1 MGTCGRNGAVRQY
14 IRSKVPRLRWT
25 PDLHHCFVHAI
36 ERLGGQHKATPKL
49 VLQLMDVRGL
59 TISHVK
65 SHLQMYRSMKT
76 DLSRQ
81 VFSSTEIHPT
91 IARTAHHDAG
101 DEGDA
106 TDRCVVNDDDIIS
119 SSAVKVSNTMLAAGF
134 NSQSFLYHGAL
145 LSDSRH
151 GGMVAENCP
160 DFHIECPVYSPQCSS
175 SSSGKRRINST
186 VSCSYASD
194 NGHQGLSH
202 QQGID
207 SLRWQQAG
215 AGGIGLLSSQ
225 NLHNFIALGFA
236 ENQSDIQKMGA
247 IQQLMVPKKRKLEES
262 RESAYYHSTSA
273 SCREAGQATD
283 DCTLSLSL
291 NTGDKRMCSSKC
303 NTSSN
308 SETSE
313 GDSHFSRA
321 DSKENALSS
330 MGSGHINLDLSIS
343 ICGS

>member
-25 PDLHHCFVHAI
+25 PELHHCFVHAI

-65 SHLQMYRSMKT
+65 SHLQMYRSTKT

-81 VFSSTEIHPT
+81 VFSTTEIHPT
-91 IARTAHHDAG
+91 NARTAHHDVGDDRAAG
-101 DEGDA
+101 G
-106 TDRCVVNDDDIIS
+106 RCVVNDDGIIS
-119 SSAVKVSNTMLAAGF
+119 SAAVKDSNTFTAAGF
-134 NSQSFLYHGAL
+134 NSQSFLYHGTL
-145 LSDSRH
+145 LSDRQGQ
-151 GGMVAENCP
+151 GGMVAENCA
-160 DFHIECPVYSPQCSS
+160 DFHVECPVYSPQCSS
-175 SSSGKRRINST
+175 SKRRINST
-186 VSCSYASD
+186 ASCSYSSD
-194 NGHQGLSH
+194 NGQQGLSR
-202 QQGID
+202 QQT
-207 SLRWQQAG
+207 G
-215 AGGIGLLSSQ
+215 AGGIGLFSTQ

-236 ENQSDIQKMGA
+236 ENPPAIQKMGV
-247 IQQLMVPKKRKLEES
+247 IQQTMAPKKRKFEEIS
-262 RESAYYHSTSA
+262 REPPYCQST
-273 SCREAGQATD
+273 CHPCGEAGLATD

-291 NTGDKRMCSSKC
+291 NTADKRMFSSKC

-313 GDSHFSRA
+313 GASHFSRA
-321 DSKENALSS
+321 DSKENALCS

-343 ICGS
+343 LCGSCVEQT